1 MTPTSFHL
9 ARSAITQASA
19 VGLSQANASTTV
31 MATVDSN
38 TCRVVV
44 GVERGA
50 AVLRALN
57 SHLSDTRGRT
67 NPLRED
73 CL

>member
-1 MTPTSFHL
+1 MSP
-9 ARSAITQASA
+9 
-19 VGLSQANASTTV
+19 ANASTTV

-57 SHLSDTRGRT
+57 RLVVLPFVHRYCFGLTMALMFSVICPIHVIG
-67 NPLRED
+67 
-73 CL
+73 